1 MVMER
6 IRKTKIAVF
15 LLLGLV
21 LAMSLDRSYA
31 QTSSTNVESLTN
43 ELLSLDNQYRGAH
56 PSKKPQLL
64 KEIVRVVTARKDLL
78 ADLIKSNPKEALRL
92 AMPSDRRASLPAI
105 VQGDVEEEMTADGT
119 LMVVHEDKDRDSRYH
134 YFLYTAPDS
143 QYSLHFADSPP
154 SLKTDDRVRVKGLRV
169 KRVVA
174 LNSGTSVTTLAAA
187 LPPNTFGA
195 QKTLMILVNFQDQP
209 TQPYTVSA
217 AVNVVNT
224 TSSYDLENSYQQ
236 TWLAADVAGW
246 YTIPMN
252 STVCDYYTL
261 ASYAKSA
268 ASSAGVNLSAYSR
281 YVYAFPQNVCGW
293 WGLGT
298 VGGNPSQAWIN
309 GSLQLRVLGHEMGH
323 NLGLY
328 HSHALQCSGTTIG
341 TNCSIIEYGDT
352 VDIMG
357 ASSGHFNAYQKER
370 LGWLNSGAS
379 PPIKTVQGSGTYTIE
394 PYESAGTNPKAL
406 KILKDA
412 TSNTWYYVEF
422 RQPVGFDGFI
432 SSYSNLLNGVVIHM
446 ATTSNADSS
455 DLLDLTP
462 STSSWYDPALD
473 VGQIFTDSTAG
484 VTISTVS
491 VSSTNAMVDVTVVG
505 TPCTQAS
512 PTVSLSPSQSQTVT
526 AGTSVNY
533 TVSVTNN
540 DTSTCSS
547 STYTLQLN
555 EPSGWSGNFTGSSS
569 LTLSPGTSTSTQMA
583 IASALTALD
592 GSYLVGAT
600 AANSANTSLAKSGSG
615 TYNIGTVT
623 PPPPCHLRGKSS
635 KCK

>member
-6 IRKTKIAVF
+6 IWKTKIAVF

-21 LAMSLDRSYA
+21 LASPLDRSYA
-31 QTSSTNVESLTN
+31 QTSATEVESLTN
-43 ELLSLDNQYRGAH
+43 ELLTLNNQHRGAH
-56 PSKKPQLL
+56 PSKQPQLL

-78 ADLIKSNPKEALRL
+78 ADLIQSNPKEALRV
-92 AMPSDRRASLPAI
+92 AMPANRRASLPAI
-105 VQGDVEEEMTADGT
+105 VQGDMEEEMTADGT
-119 LMVVHEDKDRDSRYH
+119 LMVVHEDKDPDSRYH

-195 QKTLMILVNFQDQP
+195 QKTLMILVNFLDKP

-252 STVCDYYTL
+252 STICDYYKL
-261 ASYAKSA
+261 AGYAKSA
-268 ASSAGVNLSAYSR
+268 ASAAGVNLSAYTR

-323 NLGLY
+323 NLALW
-328 HSHALQCSGTTIG
+328 HSRALECGSTTIG

-357 ASSGHFNAYQKER
+357 ATTGHFNAFQKER
-370 LGWLNSGAS
+370 LGWLNNGAS
-379 PPIKTVQGSGTYTIE
+379 PPIKTVQASGTYTIE

-412 TSNTWYYVEF
+412 ASNTWYYVEF
-422 RQPVGFDGFI
+422 RRPVGFDGFV
-432 SSYSNLLNGVVIHM
+432 SSNSNLLNGVVIHM
-446 ATTSNADSS
+446 GSTSNANSS
-455 DLLDLTP
+455 NLLDLTP
-462 STSSWYDPALD
+462 ATSSWSDPALV
-473 VGQIFTDSTAG
+473 VGQTFTDPTAG

-491 VSSTNAMVDVTVVG
+491 VSSTSAMVDVTVVG
-505 TPCTQAS
+505 TPCTQSS

-533 TVSVTNN
+533 AVSIKNN
-540 DTSTCSS
+540 DTSTCSN
-547 STYTLQLN
+547 STYALQAN
-555 EPSGWSGNFTGSSS
+555 EPSGWSGTFTGTSS
-569 LTLSPGTSTSTQMA
+569 LTISPGASASTQMA
-583 IASALTALD
+583 IASAPTAPT

-600 AANSANTSLAKSGSG
+600 AANSANTSLAQSGSA
-615 TYNIGTVT
+615 TYIIGTVT
-623 PPPPCHLRGKSS
+623 PPPPCRLRGKSG